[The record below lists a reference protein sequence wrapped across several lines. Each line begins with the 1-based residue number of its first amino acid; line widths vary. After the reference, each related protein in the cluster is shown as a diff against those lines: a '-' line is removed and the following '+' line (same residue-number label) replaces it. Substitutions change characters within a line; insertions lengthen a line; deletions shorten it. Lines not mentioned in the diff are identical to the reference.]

1 MSLPAYAQ
9 ENARYV
15 LVLTET
21 AAGGGEAVVA
31 TYGGRIERAI
41 DETTIEASVSES
53 RASLMA
59 RDPRVKSVTLAG
71 SPGLVSTTWT
81 GGMSYAY
88 DAAGNVT
95 KIGSDAFVYDHADR
109 LVSDTVSGL
118 ERRHEYDAFGNRTK
132 CMDVS
137 SGGDCQAATISGATN
152 RITGATYDEA
162 GDLTMYSGKSY
173 TYDGSGMLIRDT
185 GATASPREYVYTADE
200 ERIAMIVGST
210 WYWTLRDFSGQVLRE
225 MTSTGAANGSH
236 SNWQWTRDNVWRE
249 GQLLS
254 SVQPSGAS
262 TSTYH
267 YHLDHLGTP
276 RVVSDTA
283 GTIIGIH
290 DYAAFGTENSG
301 NAKESPES
309 RFKFTAHERD
319 AQGGPLEP
327 LDYMHARY
335 YNAMWG
341 RFLSPD
347 PMLGNLLLPQSWNR
361 YAYVFNNPMTFIDP
375 TGMLVAGSYGS
386 RSLVT
391 DGGAT
396 GRVICDETGCHAEI
410 TVTAADPLAEMF
422 RWMDERWNNTPGG
435 AGDTL
440 RTMSFVG
447 SGDLYSNRV
456 ALDGVQA
463 FTDGVVPDI
472 PFCESEICNRISDPF
487 AANGY
492 YNVNDPGLR
501 SAQVI
506 GATTRDIEIALLSA
520 GATMETRAG
529 ADGGN
534 WVTNNAFRWG
544 KGSWKDSGGPRWHFH
559 AGPRR
564 FMGHHLPSQ
573 AGTWRMHVTKELM
586 RSLGIR
592 W

>member
-31 TYGGRIERAI
+31 TYGGRLERAI

-71 SPGLVSTTWT
+71 LPRVVSASWT

-88 DAAGNVT
+88 DAAGNVKT
-95 KIGSDAFVYDHADR
+95 IGTDTFVYDHADR

-132 CMDVS
+132 CTDVS
-137 SGGDCQAATISGATN
+137 SGGDCQAAAIIGATN

-185 GATASPREYVYTADE
+185 GATAGTREYVYTADE
-200 ERIAMIVGST
+200 ERIAMIVDST
-210 WYWTLRDFSGQVLRE
+210 WYWTLRDFSGKVLRE

-236 SNWQWTRDNVWRE
+236 SNWQWTRDNVWRK

-254 SVQPSGAS
+254 SVQPSLQPSGAS

-276 RVVSDTA
+276 RVVSDTS
-283 GTIIGIH
+283 GTIIGVH

-301 NAKESPES
+301 SLKEDPES
-309 RFKFTAHERD
+309 RFKFTGHERD

-327 LDYMHARY
+327 LDSMHARY

-341 RFLSPD
+341 RFLSVD
-347 PMLGNLLLPQSWNR
+347 PTMGVKAALVSPQKWNR
-361 YAYVFNNPMTFIDP
+361 YAYVQNNPLRYIDP
-375 TGMLVAGSYGS
+375 DGQDSLAVFLTGDESYRNVSTWDVITSGDTVRDVKQAWNDFLGDHQSMTHGMSPFPTSGTDVKITVGMVLIGGPLGGPLRGLAGTTLREAKTLIGAWGKGTFGTLAKTIAYHVAEHGEEVGAKSTLQYLRKAYEFNRNLRGAEKA
-386 RSLVT
+386 LLEN
-391 DGGAT
+391 GAT
-396 GRVICDETGCHAEI
+396 RYTK
-410 TVTAADPLAEMF
+410 
-422 RWMDERWNNTPGG
+422 
-435 AGDTL
+435 
-440 RTMSFVG
+440 
-447 SGDLYSNRV
+447 
-456 ALDGVQA
+456 
-463 FTDGVVPDI
+463 
-472 PFCESEICNRISDPF
+472 
-487 AANGY
+487 NGY
-492 YNVNDPGLR
+492 YIIKDAEGRIL
-501 SAQVI
+501 SY
-506 GATTRDIEIALLSA
+506 GAAR
-520 GATMETRAG
+520 
-529 ADGGN
+529 
-534 WVTNNAFRWG
+534 
-544 KGSWKDSGGPRWHFH
+544 
-559 AGPRR
+559 
-564 FMGHHLPSQ
+564 
-573 AGTWRMHVTKELM
+573 
-586 RSLGIR
+586 
-592 W
+592 